1 MRPEQAF
8 WSKLKGHM
16 SNSGWDATRHED
28 SATPGTPDV
37 SWGARGVNGW
47 LELKVVPNLPKHDTD
62 VVKIDLRPKQ
72 RVFLLKRVRT
82 GGHCGV
88 LIQVSTTLESVL
100 FTSEKTFMDM
110 GRTLTK
116 QRFNE
121 ECAMQVMGLPEP
133 TRLLDIMTGIY
144 RYGEL

>member
-1 MRPEQAF
+1 
-8 WSKLKGHM
+8 
-16 SNSGWDATRHED
+16 
-28 SATPGTPDV
+28 
-37 SWGARGVNGW
+37 
-47 LELKVVPNLPKHDTD
+47 LELKVIHNLPKHDID

-88 LIQVSTTLESVL
+88 LIQVSTTLECVL
-100 FTSEKTFMDM
+100 FTNEKTFMDM

-121 ECAMQVMGLPEP
+121 ECSMRVTGLPEP